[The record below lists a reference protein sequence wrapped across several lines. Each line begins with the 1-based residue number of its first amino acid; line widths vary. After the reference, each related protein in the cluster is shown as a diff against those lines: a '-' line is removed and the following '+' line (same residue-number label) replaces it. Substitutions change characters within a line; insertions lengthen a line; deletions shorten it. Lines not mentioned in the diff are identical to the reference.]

1 MNRACKSVFTTELA
15 SSTQLNLHE
24 QKQNASCIQPIKNNS
39 VRMKLKII
47 FILYFCIGANVV
59 HAKKI
64 NIVTTTTDLR
74 SITELIG
81 ADKVDVSSIASGFQN
96 PHFVDPKPS
105 YIIKLSKADMFV
117 TVGLDLETGWSPQL
131 LSSSR
136 NPKIQKGSNGY
147 VDASLGVTLLQVPS
161 SINRGEGDIHIYG
174 NPHYWL
180 DPLNGKQI
188 AKNICDALEKISP
201 ENRAFFEANLKAFDT
216 KIDFKLK
223 EWTIKMAPYKGA
235 KIIAYHNEWCYF
247 EQRFALKIVDFME
260 PKPGI
265 PPTPAQLVKIISEVK
280 TNVIKVIIS
289 SPYFTTSS
297 SDVVSKQTGAKT
309 VILGTSVGAFDGI
322 KNYYDLFDYNINK
335 LIEGFK

>member
-1 MNRACKSVFTTELA
+1 
-15 SSTQLNLHE
+15 
-24 QKQNASCIQPIKNNS
+24 
-39 VRMKLKII
+39 MKLKIV
-47 FILYFCIGANVV
+47 FILLACIGMSAAN
-59 HAKKI
+59 AAKI
-64 NIVTTTTDLR
+64 NVVTTTADLK

-81 ADKVDVSSIASGFQN
+81 KDKVDVSSIATGYQN

-105 YIIKLSKADMFV
+105 YIIKLSRADMFV

-147 VDASLGVTLLQVPS
+147 VDASVGVTLLQVPS
-161 SINRGEGDIHIYG
+161 NINRGEGDIHIYG

-180 DPLNGKQI
+180 DPVNGKQI
-188 AKNICDALEKISP
+188 AKNICDGLEKISP
-201 ENRAFFEANLKAFDT
+201 ENKAFFEENLKDFNN
-216 KIDFKLK
+216 KIDLKLK
-223 EWTIKMAPYKGA
+223 EWTTKMSSYKGV

-247 EQRFALKIVDFME
+247 EQRFGLIIIDFME

-265 PPTPAQLVKIISEVK
+265 PPTPSQLVKIISEVK
-280 TNVIKVIIS
+280 SNSIKVIIS

-309 VILGTSVGAFDGI
+309 IVLGTSVGAFDNI
-322 KNYYDLFDYNINK
+322 KDYFDLFDYNIDK
-335 LIEGFK
+335 LIQGLN